1 VAWIE
6 SHQSLAKHKKL
17 LRLAALLKTN
27 RVQLVGHLHYLWW
40 WGLDNVPSDGYLGD
54 ITDYEIAVA
63 AEWEG
68 DPEEFVSALV
78 QAGFIDVFG
87 EERYLHDW
95 HDYAG
100 KLLERRE
107 GDARRKRSMREAY
120 ENGTIY
126 AVRQRDGD
134 TCRYCGKTVNWND
147 RRGADGGTYDHVI
160 PDGPATVENLVV
172 CCRACNSKKGH
183 RTPEQA
189 GMVLRPVLDENQVGT
204 RSGTNSGS
212 RSRSNSDL
220 PTQPNLTIPK
230 DDDDNARAR
239 EGEQWSEF
247 RRVFVEAYGGLPNSA
262 HYEEI
267 DGFLA
272 DGMSLDAVIEAV
284 RRAALNKAKGWSYV
298 RRILQ
303 NWLKDGL
310 LTVEQIHEHEEK
322 RQSRTRAS
330 PSSPPQHGLPSWID
344 QELEKYRRI
353 VEEQRR
359 AQEAETA

>member
-1 VAWIE
+1 MAWIE

-17 LRLAALLKTN
+17 LRLAGLLRTD
-27 RVQLVGHLHYLWW
+27 RITLIGHLHLLWW
-40 WGLDNVPSDGYLGD
+40 WALDNVPSDGYLGD
-54 ITDYEIAVA
+54 ITDFEIAIA
-63 AEWEG
+63 AEWGG
-68 DPEEFVSALV
+68 DPEEFVSSLV

-95 HDYAG
+95 NDYAG

-189 GMVLRPVLDENQVGT
+189 GMILRPVLDENQVGT

-230 DDDDNARAR
+230 EDDDDTRARAR
-239 EGEQWSEF
+239 EGELWSEF
-247 RRVFVEAYGGLPNSA
+247 EQVFAQAFGGSPTAL
-262 HYEEI
+262 HFEEV
-267 DGFLA
+267 DGFIA
-272 DGMSLDAVIEAV
+272 DGMTLESVVEAV
-284 RRAALNKAKGWSYV
+284 RIAALNKARGWSYV
-298 RRILQ
+298 RRTLQ
-303 NWLKDGL
+303 NWLKDGQTSL
-310 LTVEQIHEHEEK
+310 DAIREK
-322 RQSRTRAS
+322 QKRIAPSRAS
-330 PSSPPQHGLPSWID
+330 PQPEPLSWID
-344 QELEKYRRI
+344 RELAKVEAEIRELE
-353 VEEQRR
+353 QRK
-359 AQEAETA
+359 AAGGEF